1 MSLAHESYRRLL
13 GPSWAPVGPARLRR
27 AVAGR
32 VVLVTGASSGIGAA
46 TAEACLGS
54 AGAIVL
60 LAARR
65 EALLDELVARIA
77 SAGGS
82 ATAYVV
88 DLAELERGGRLVAE
102 VLADHGRVDVVV
114 SNAGKSIRRSL
125 SDTEDRFHDVTRTNA
140 VNYLGTRAAAVR
152 APAVDARP
160 RLGPRR
166 GRQHRQRRP
175 PDRALGGLHRLE
187 GRFRRVAALRRSRDP
202 RRRHRDDHDP
212 LPLVHTPMS
221 APTYD
226 PSLPGLTADQA
237 AEVVGR
243 ALVTRPRLLSFRG
256 GFACRHRSLR
266 WRPGRTRPRTAG
278 ALRLRARLGATRSAR
293 EG

>member
-27 AVAGR
+27 AMAGR

-46 TAEACLGS
+46 TAELLGS

-82 ATAYVV
+82 ATAYVA
-88 DLAELERGGRLVAE
+88 DLADLAAVDRLVAE

-125 SDTEDRFHDVTRTNA
+125 TDTEDRFHDVTRTNA
-140 VNYLGTRAAAVR
+140 VNYLGPVRLLSGLLPSMRDHGSGHVVDVSTVNVDLPVAHWAVYTASKAAFDAWLRCVAPEIRADGIATTTI
-152 APAVDARP
+152 
-160 RLGPRR
+160 
-166 GRQHRQRRP
+166 
-175 PDRALGGLHRLE
+175 
-187 GRFRRVAALRRSRDP
+187 RF
-202 RRRHRDDHDP
+202 
-212 LPLVHTPMS
+212 PLVHTPMS

-243 ALVTRPRLLSFRG
+243 ALVTRPRLLVPWWVRVS
-256 GFACRHRSLR
+256 APIAAVA
-266 WRPGRTRPRTAG
+266 PGPYEAATAG